1 MCNVLSLL
9 HGYLLS
15 ADTKPSIAQ
24 LMRLKTKG
32 KKVEIIKSLTPQWRD
47 LGLLMDFD
55 DEGRTVDLIETEHQM
70 KGQSVCCQEVFKL
83 WLKGP
88 DATWG
93 NLIELLIDCEQT
105 ALAEQVK
112 DTLGL

>member
-1 MCNVLSLL
+1 MQ
-9 HGYLLS
+9 HG
-15 ADTKPSIAQ
+15 
-24 LMRLKTKG
+24 KG
-32 KKVEIIKSLTPQWRD
+32 EKLEIIKSLTPQWRQ

-55 DEGRTVDLIETEHQM
+55 KDGRTVDFIEAEHQM
-70 KGQSVCCQEVFKL
+70 KGQTVCCQEVFKL

-88 DATWG
+88 DATRA

-112 DTLGL
+112 DTLCL

>member
-1 MCNVLSLL
+1 MV
-9 HGYLLS
+9 Y
-15 ADTKPSIAQ
+15 ADTKPRIAQ
-24 LMRLKTKG
+24 LIKLKTKH
-32 KKVEIIKSLTPQWRD
+32 KKLEIIKSVTPQWRQ

-55 DEGRTVDLIETEHQM
+55 DEGRTVDLIKAEYQSE
-70 KGQSVCCQEVFKL
+70 GQTACCQEVFKL

-105 ALAEQVK
+105 ALAGQVK